1 MSALHI
7 IIDEHAV
14 DLVPSEFDLKTILT
28 GRGRYAILANAA
40 LFPAAQAG
48 ETYMPSHMTAL
59 GFPVVTEQ
67 DFRHYVY
74 QASEFGQKIETS
86 CGSYTMWT
94 PGDGIELWVQINL
107 HKRIIG
113 MNPHFR
119 GEASTH
125 IRLVSRVTRR
135 RQSILDGSFLGWV
148 VPDSA
153 GGNGYP
159 LVFDLPDY
167 DLYNELALPCTSSVQ
182 MAAFA
187 HMLEGYESEEA
198 YKAANEHEQSASP
211 ETFYPSGLYTV
222 HHRVQDP
229 PRAQASLSGYV
240 QATRL
245 YTNPITNQ
253 KFYWVLVRTLGGQFD
268 IVADPQVVQGKIM
281 QGGIV
286 KGTFWLSGRVLAEQP
301 S

>member
-1 MSALHI
+1 
-7 IIDEHAV
+7 
-14 DLVPSEFDLKTILT
+14 
-28 GRGRYAILANAA
+28 
-40 LFPAAQAG
+40 
-48 ETYMPSHMTAL
+48 MPSYMTAL

-94 PGDGIELWVQINL
+94 PGSGIELWVQTNL

-119 GEASTH
+119 GDASMPV
-125 IRLVSRVTRR
+125 RLVSRVTKR
-135 RQSILDGSFLGWV
+135 RQSILDGSFLGWAAS
-148 VPDSA
+148 DSS
-153 GGNGYP
+153 GGNSYP

-167 DLYNELALPCTSSVQ
+167 DLYNELTLPCTRVVQ
-182 MAAFA
+182 VAAFA
-187 HMLEGYESEEA
+187 HMLEGYEDEKA
-198 YKAANEHEQSASP
+198 YETVNEREQQADP
-211 ETFYPSGLYTV
+211 ETFYPSGLFIV

-240 QATRL
+240 LATEL
-245 YTNPITNQ
+245 YTNPVTNQ
-253 KFYWVLVRTLGGQFD
+253 KFYWVLVRTRGSQFD
-268 IVADPQVVQGKIM
+268 IVADPQVVQGKIV

-286 KGTFWLSGRVLAEQP
+286 KGTFWLSGRLIAKQQDDHKGRP
-301 S
+301 YNDTA